1 MTIGRKINNRI
12 RMPKMTTNCTGRRHH
27 NLYVSYRD
35 VHNPICLFLS
45 LKNNINLQVVFLLL
59 ILLQFPIPAILLVLL
74 LVDYSL
80 SVIGKSETTLN
91 GL

>member
-1 MTIGRKINNRI
+1 MTIGRKIIIEERQ
-12 RMPKMTTNCTGRRHH
+12 RRQPIVQVEDIITSM
-27 NLYVSYRD
+27 YSYRD

-91 GL
+91 EL